1 MDPTSVTGWLEK
13 LGQWILAPI
22 VAALATAFLVT
33 WFQDRRRARREH
45 LDQIKAQVFRRL
57 REELE
62 RLYLP
67 LLQGKIGPV
76 VSKHILIPV
85 EGPVSESPTTWDW
98 RLAPR
103 RTYEEPSL
111 PEFQT
116 PQPPSPISPE
126 LYADAKAR
134 HYPEFMGRLE
144 GFKAEIEAYTAEWK
158 AYAEQLS
165 QAIAA
170 RAGLPLVKWPS
181 ASSDASWVDANGL
194 AVYVV
199 ERQLGVARHP
209 PFPGSDGRSLTI
221 SSRSTVVK
229 AETQEAI
236 QHIWALLDE
245 LSRERKTVEDLRRR
259 AEPLEHQA
267 ASLLHDLNQLLFSS
281 KLAGRCPL
289 TKM

>member
-1 MDPTSVTGWLEK
+1 M
-13 LGQWILAPI
+13 
-22 VAALATAFLVT
+22 
-33 WFQDRRRARREH
+33 
-45 LDQIKAQVFRRL
+45 
-57 REELE
+57 
-62 RLYLP
+62 
-67 LLQGKIGPV
+67 

-85 EGPVSESPTTWDW
+85 EAPVSESPTTWDW
-98 RLAPR
+98 RLAER

-111 PEFQT
+111 PGFQT
-116 PQPPSPISPE
+116 RQPPSPISPE
-126 LYADAKAR
+126 LYDDAKVH

-144 GFKAEIEAYTAEWK
+144 GFKAEVEAHSAEWK

-165 QAIAA
+165 QTIAD

-221 SSRSTVVK
+221 SSGPTVVK

-236 QHIWALLDE
+236 QRIWALLDE
-245 LSRERKTVEDLRRR
+245 VSRERRTVEGLRRR
-259 AEPLEHQA
+259 AEPLEQQA
-267 ASLLHDLNQLLFSS
+267 ASLLHDLNELVFSS
-281 KLAGRCPL
+281 KLPGRCPL
-289 TKM
+289 AKV

>member
-1 MDPTSVTGWLEK
+1 MTGWLEK
-13 LGQWILAPI
+13 FGPAILAGLFG
-22 VAALATAFLVT
+22 ALSALVSAMLVP

-57 REELE
+57 QEDLE

-67 LLQGKIGPV
+67 LLRGKIGPV

-111 PEFQT
+111 PGFQT

-126 LYADAKAR
+126 LYDDAKR
-134 HYPEFMGRLE
+134 YHYQKVLGRLE
-144 GFKAEIEAYTAEWK
+144 AFKVEFEAHTAEWT
-158 AYAEQLS
+158 AYAGRLA
-165 QAIAA
+165 QAIAE
-170 RAGLPLVKWPS
+170 RAGLPLVQWPS
-181 ASSDASWVDANGL
+181 ASSDPSWVDANGL

-209 PFPGSDGRSLTI
+209 PFPGSDGRSLMI
-221 SSRSTVVK
+221 SNSAVVK
-229 AETQEAI
+229 AETQEAL
-236 QHIWALLDE
+236 QRIWALLDE
-245 LSRERKTVEDLRRR
+245 LSRERRTVEDLRRR
-259 AEPLEHQA
+259 AEPLEQQA
-267 ASLLHDLNQLLFSS
+267 ASLLHQLNHLLFSS
-281 KLAGRCPL
+281 RLLGRCPL
-289 TKM
+289 AKV